1 MRIISKAVVAGS
13 LTFYSLL
20 GGKFCYQE
28 WNLRKT
34 LPKEEICIG
43 EKDEKKAV
51 VIGTY
56 YDRSSSVQYIHNP
69 PIYNRLNHFVSI
81 MVFSIYRR
89 GGSWH

>member
-1 MRIISKAVVAGS
+1 MGIISKAVVAGS

-34 LPKEEICIG
+34 LPKEEILIG

-56 YDRSSSVQYIHNP
+56 YDRFCSLQYVRQPSNLIFFYITKFP
-69 PIYNRLNHFVSI
+69 FGYDIFPI
-81 MVFSIYRR
+81 
-89 GGSWH
+89 